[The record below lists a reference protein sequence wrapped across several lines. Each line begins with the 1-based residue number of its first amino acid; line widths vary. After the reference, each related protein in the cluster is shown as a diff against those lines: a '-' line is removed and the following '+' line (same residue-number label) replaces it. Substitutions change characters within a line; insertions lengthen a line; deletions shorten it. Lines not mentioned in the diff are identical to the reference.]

1 MRTRLKSY
9 KLYGQFSLCLSGI
22 LFFVQSCGVV
32 ADPIPP
38 EDIGIEAKIL
48 AQKKAEEEK
57 FREAGEK
64 FKEAEEAYYVL
75 SNAKTRKLYD
85 MEKIQAQKKAKA
97 EEKFKEAEGE
107 QTQNNKKPLMTK
119 RDYYEV
125 LGTSPDASGDEIEKA
140 FRNISRQHYLDLQ
153 TYPTVTLGEESIPL
167 PPLQPVISQ

>member
-1 MRTRLKSY
+1 
-9 KLYGQFSLCLSGI
+9 
-22 LFFVQSCGVV
+22 
-32 ADPIPP
+32 
-38 EDIGIEAKIL
+38 
-48 AQKKAEEEK
+48 
-57 FREAGEK
+57 
-64 FKEAEEAYYVL
+64 
-75 SNAKTRKLYD
+75 
-85 MEKIQAQKKAKA
+85 MEKILAQKKAKA

-125 LGTSPDASGDEIEKA
+125 LGTSPDASDDEIEKA

>member
-1 MRTRLKSY
+1 MRTRLKSH

-57 FREAGEK
+57 F
-64 FKEAEEAYYVL
+64 
-75 SNAKTRKLYD
+75 
-85 MEKIQAQKKAKA
+85 
-97 EEKFKEAEGE
+97 KEAEGE

-125 LGTSPDASGDEIEKA
+125 LGTSPDASNDEIEKV
-140 FRNISRQHYLDLQ
+140 FRKISRQHYLDLQ
-153 TYPTVTLGEESIPL
+153 TYPTVTLGKESIPL
-167 PPLQPVISQ
+167 PPLQPVTSQ

>member
-48 AQKKAEEEK
+48 AQKKAK
-57 FREAGEK
+57 KEAEEK
-64 FKEAEEAYYVL
+64 FKEAEEAYSVL

-85 MEKIQAQKKAKA
+85 MENILAQKKAKK
-97 EEKFKEAEGE
+97 EENFKEAEGE

-125 LGTSPDASGDEIEKA
+125 LGTSPDASDDEIEKA

>member
-1 MRTRLKSY
+1 MRTRLKSH

-48 AQKKAEEEK
+48 AQKKVANEK
-57 FREAGEK
+57 FKEAEEK

-85 MEKIQAQKKAKA
+85 MEKILAQKKDKKDEYIKED
-97 EEKFKEAEGE
+97 EEIF
-107 QTQNNKKPLMTK
+107 QTLVFVFP
-119 RDYYEV
+119 
-125 LGTSPDASGDEIEKA
+125 
-140 FRNISRQHYLDLQ
+140 
-153 TYPTVTLGEESIPL
+153 
-167 PPLQPVISQ
+167 

>member
-1 MRTRLKSY
+1 MKTRLKSY

-32 ADPIPP
+32 ADPIPT

-57 FREAGEK
+57 FREAEEK

-85 MEKIQAQKKAKA
+85 MEKILAQKKVA

-107 QTQNNKKPLMTK
+107 QTQNNKKPLVTK

-125 LGTSPDASGDEIEKA
+125 LGTSPNASDNEIKKA
-140 FRNISRQHYLDLQ
+140 FRKISRQHHLDLQ
-153 TYPTVTLGEESIPL
+153 TYPTVTLGEASIPL
-167 PPLQPVISQ
+167 PPLQPVTSQ